1 MRPCFKFTAK
11 AGKKPAVLALDE
23 EIGFWGTQAKD
34 FRAQLDAVEGNEL
47 VVEINSPGGDV
58 YEGLAIMNA
67 LRSHP
72 AHVTAIV
79 EGVAASAASF
89 IAVGGADAEA
99 ASRCTSA

>member
-47 VVEINSPGGDV
+47 VVEINSIGGDV
-58 YEGLAIMNA
+58 MAGLGIYNM
-67 LRSHP
+67 LRSWPRTARPSPP
-72 AHVTAIV
+72 A
-79 EGVAASAASF
+79 
-89 IAVGGADAEA
+89 
-99 ASRCTSA
+99 